1 MLKLKTLLV
10 AVGFGISAL
19 SAQAGLKEDMRGI
32 LGAVKE
38 MAASTSAE
46 QYAKAADALV
56 ANSQAAQN
64 TLPADFNA
72 KDTKAVEG
80 YKKGLQDVIDVANE
94 GKKLAAEGKLAE
106 AKALLA
112 KIEELK
118 NHNHKLYK

>member
-1 MLKLKTLLV
+1 MLKLKTLFV
-10 AVGFGISAL
+10 AATLGVAAI
-19 SAQAGLKEDMRGI
+19 SAQAGLKDDMQGI

-38 MAASTSAE
+38 MAASTTSE
-46 QYAKAADALV
+46 QYIKAADAFV
-56 ANSQAAQN
+56 ANAASAQN
-64 TLPADFNA
+64 TLPIDFNTNDA
-72 KDTKAVEG
+72 KAVEG

-112 KIEELK
+112 KLEELK

>member
-1 MLKLKTLLV
+1 MLKLKTLFV
-10 AVGFGISAL
+10 AAAFGVAAL

-38 MAASTSAE
+38 MAASTTSE
-46 QYAKAADALV
+46 QYVKAADAFV
-56 ANSQAAQN
+56 ANAASAQN
-64 TLPADFNA
+64 TLPLDFNA
-72 KDTKAVEG
+72 NDKKAVEG
-80 YKKGLQDVIDVANE
+80 YKKGLQDIIDVANE
-94 GKKLAAEGKLAE
+94 GKKLASEGKLAE

>member
-1 MLKLKTLLV
+1 MLKLKTLFV
-10 AVGFGISAL
+10 AAAFGVAAL

-38 MAASTSAE
+38 MAASETSAKYVE
-46 QYAKAADALV
+46 AADKFV
-56 ANSQAAQN
+56 ASATSAQN
-64 TLPADFNA
+64 TLPVDFNA
-72 KDTKAVEG
+72 NDAKAVEG
-80 YKKGLQDVIDVANE
+80 YKKGLQDIIDVANE
-94 GKKLAAEGKLAE
+94 GKKLASEGKLAE